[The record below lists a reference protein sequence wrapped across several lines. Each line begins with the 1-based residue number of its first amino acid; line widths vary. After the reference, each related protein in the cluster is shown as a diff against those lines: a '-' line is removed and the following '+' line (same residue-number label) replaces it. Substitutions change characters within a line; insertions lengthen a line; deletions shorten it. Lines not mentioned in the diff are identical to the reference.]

1 MSISLLNDLKQ
12 TEVSQCFYSDHR
24 LVWAELSNNVT
35 LCKGPGLWVMN
46 NSILNDNV
54 YQTIF
59 SEFWENWKLQKGNFI
74 NLSMWWDIGKKR
86 IKSLTIDYCKE
97 KRRTERTYIQH
108 LKHIEKHLTHLSELG
123 QMDDTTELFNI
134 QEKIKEYE
142 YKQLN
147 GARIRAKVQEIE
159 HGERCTSYFVNLE
172 KQRANNKQMNSLLTE
187 DGTLVETQDEI
198 LKETTNFYKQ
208 LYTSEKT
215 DDLAQ
220 DYLLNKLKQNL
231 TDEDKDSIEGE
242 ITLTEIL
249 IAIKALANEK
259 SPGCDGLTAEF
270 YKTFSSVIGNDLVD
284 VINNGFQ
291 KGELSITM
299 RRGVIVLIPKGG
311 EKKLLKNWRPIS
323 LLNYDYKIIT
333 KVLTS
338 RLRDIMPTI
347 IHPNQKCGINGRS
360 IHDGAALIRDLIDYV
375 NDKNLPGLIV
385 SLDQTKAYDRV
396 EWDFLF

>member
-1 MSISLLNDLKQ
+1 
-12 TEVSQCFYSDHR
+12 
-24 LVWAELSNNVT
+24 
-35 LCKGPGLWVMN
+35 MN
-46 NSILNDNV
+46 NSILKDNV

-59 SEFWENWKLQKGNFI
+59 SEFWGNWKLQKGNFI

-159 HGERCTSYFVNLE
+159 QGERCTSYFVNLE

-208 LYTSEKT
+208 Y
-215 DDLAQ
+215 
-220 DYLLNKLKQNL
+220 
-231 TDEDKDSIEGE
+231 IH
-242 ITLTEIL
+242 
-249 IAIKALANEK
+249 
-259 SPGCDGLTAEF
+259 
-270 YKTFSSVIGNDLVD
+270 
-284 VINNGFQ
+284 
-291 KGELSITM
+291 
-299 RRGVIVLIPKGG
+299 R
-311 EKKLLKNWRPIS
+311 KKRTIWL
-323 LLNYDYKIIT
+323 KII
-333 KVLTS
+333 
-338 RLRDIMPTI
+338 
-347 IHPNQKCGINGRS
+347 
-360 IHDGAALIRDLIDYV
+360 Y
-375 NDKNLPGLIV
+375 
-385 SLDQTKAYDRV
+385 
-396 EWDFLF
+396 

>member
-12 TEVSQCFYSDHR
+12 TEVSQCFYSDHQ
-24 LVWAELSNNVT
+24 LVRAELSNNVT

-46 NSILNDNV
+46 NSILKDNV
-54 YQTIF
+54 YQTMF

-159 HGERCTSYFVNLE
+159 QGERCTSYFVNLE

-198 LKETTNFYKQ
+198 LK
-208 LYTSEKT
+208 
-215 DDLAQ
+215 
-220 DYLLNKLKQNL
+220 DY
-231 TDEDKDSIEGE
+231 
-242 ITLTEIL
+242 
-249 IAIKALANEK
+249 
-259 SPGCDGLTAEF
+259 
-270 YKTFSSVIGNDLVD
+270 
-284 VINNGFQ
+284 
-291 KGELSITM
+291 
-299 RRGVIVLIPKGG
+299 
-311 EKKLLKNWRPIS
+311 
-323 LLNYDYKIIT
+323 
-333 KVLTS
+333 
-338 RLRDIMPTI
+338 
-347 IHPNQKCGINGRS
+347 
-360 IHDGAALIRDLIDYV
+360 
-375 NDKNLPGLIV
+375 
-385 SLDQTKAYDRV
+385 
-396 EWDFLF
+396 